1 MCERVFSPISILISV
16 DQFFSHI
23 NFLFKEKLNFTEKL
37 FKNEKNIDE
46 KLHSLKLRSC
56 RFLTD
61 FGVSRYIW
69 LN

>member
-1 MCERVFSPISILISV
+1 MYGSEKV
-16 DQFFSHI
+16 
-23 NFLFKEKLNFTEKL
+23 KENPNFTEKL

-46 KLHSLKLRSC
+46 KQNPLKLQSC

-69 LN
+69 VN